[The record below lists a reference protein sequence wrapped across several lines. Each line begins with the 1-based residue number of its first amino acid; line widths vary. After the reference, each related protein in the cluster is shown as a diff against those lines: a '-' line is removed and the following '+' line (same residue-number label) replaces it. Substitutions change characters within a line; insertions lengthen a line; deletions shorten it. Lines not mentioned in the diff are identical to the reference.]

1 MAYKDILVYLD
12 ASGDAA
18 DRLRLATELA
28 KTHGARLIGVD
39 ASDESAL
46 VGAFRALHIRPG
58 VRGGGQGRR
67 PCWPFHRR

>member
-12 ASGDAA
+12 ASGDTT
-18 DRLRLATELA
+18 DRLRLAAELA

-46 VGAFRALHIRPG
+46 VGAWGDAYPAQFEHWQA
-58 VRGGGQGRR
+58 RG
-67 PCWPFHRR
+67 WL